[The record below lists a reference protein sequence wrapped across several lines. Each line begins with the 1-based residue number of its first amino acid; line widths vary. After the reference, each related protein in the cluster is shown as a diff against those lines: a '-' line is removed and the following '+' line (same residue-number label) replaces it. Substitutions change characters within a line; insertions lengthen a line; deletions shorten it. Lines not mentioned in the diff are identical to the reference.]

1 MTSAEPATAE
11 HGERTTAA
19 GLPPLRTEAAE
30 GLFSGTYAAAT
41 ATFAAVMFLTGL
53 AALAVVPTLPTAA
66 QDLDGVSLFPLVA
79 GCFVA
84 ASLLGGVLGGHWA
97 DRDGAHR
104 PLAAGMALA
113 VVTLLV
119 SAASTSIWQLAAGRF
134 VDGVAGGMVAVS
146 INAAIG
152 QAYPD
157 RLRPRALALMSACWI
172 IPSLVGPP
180 LAGLVAEAWSWR
192 SVFYGLAVLTALPAL
207 AVVAVLRGRSWPVVP
222 EPSEDRAPRPALMVA
237 VAVSVGAALGQYGAS
252 GWDTRHLLFAAAGL
266 ALLVLFASRLL
277 PAGTWRAGRGLPAT
291 VLLRGLS
298 SGVFFTLEA
307 LVPLML
313 VTGRD
318 VAPVVTGL
326 AFTGAA
332 VAWAASSWVQG
343 RLPERTP
350 RHRLVV
356 IGALVQVVAVV
367 IAAVGSLPGM
377 PPVTAASSMV
387 VAAVGMG
394 LLAPSLTVLS
404 LSHAPAGRQGHAS
417 SAMQTNQNL
426 GQILVLGV
434 ASAVFNAFLGAGSN
448 DHVGYVAA
456 FGLLLVPG
464 VLAALLAGRARSA

>member
-1 MTSAEPATAE
+1 MADRPPAHSET
-11 HGERTTAA
+11 
-19 GLPPLRTEAAE
+19 AE
-30 GLFSGTYAAAT
+30 GLFSRTYAAT
-41 ATFAAVMFLTGL
+41 TSGFAAVMFLTGL

-66 QDLDGVSLFPLVA
+66 RDLDGVPLFPLVA

-97 DRDGAHR
+97 DRAGAQR
-104 PLAAGMALA
+104 PLAAGMVLA
-113 VVTLLV
+113 VATLLV

-134 VDGVAGGMVAVS
+134 LDGLAGGMVAVS

-157 RLRPRALALMSACWI
+157 RLRSRALALMSACWI

-180 LAGLVAEAWSWR
+180 LAGLVAEWWSWR
-192 SVFYGLAVLTALPAL
+192 AVFYGLAALTVLPAL
-207 AVVAVLRGRSWPVVP
+207 AVVAVLRGRSRPAAP
-222 EPSEDRAPRPALMVA
+222 APSGDRPPRPALMVA
-237 VAVSVGAALGQYGAS
+237 TAVSLGAALGQYGAS
-252 GWDTRHLLFAAAGL
+252 GWDLSHLLFAMGGL
-266 ALLVLFASRLL
+266 ALLVAFAPRLL
-277 PAGTWRAGRGLPAT
+277 PPGTWCAVRGLPVT

-313 VTGRD
+313 VTDRD

-332 VAWAASSWVQG
+332 VAWAASSWVQS
-343 RLPERTP
+343 RLLERFP

-356 IGALVQVVAVV
+356 AGALVLAAAVV
-367 IAAVGSLPGM
+367 VAAVGTLPAMPASL
-377 PPVTAASSMV
+377 AASAMV

-404 LSHAPAGRQGHAS
+404 LSHAPSGRQGHAS
-417 SAMQTNQNL
+417 SAMQTSQNL
-426 GQILVLGV
+426 GQITVLGV
-434 ASAVFNAFLGAGSN
+434 SSALFNACVGAGSTEF
-448 DHVGYVAA
+448 VGYCAA
-456 FGLLLVPG
+456 FGLLFAPC
-464 VLAALLAGRARSA
+464 VLAAVLATRARSA

>member
-1 MTSAEPATAE
+1 MTDRPSAYSET
-11 HGERTTAA
+11 
-19 GLPPLRTEAAE
+19 AE
-30 GLFSGTYAAAT
+30 GLFSRTYAAAT
-41 ATFAAVMFLTGL
+41 AGFAAVMFLTGL

-66 QDLDGVSLFPLVA
+66 RDLDGVSLFPLVA

-97 DRDGAHR
+97 DRAGAQR
-104 PLAAGMALA
+104 PLAAGMVLA

-134 VDGVAGGMVAVS
+134 LDGLAGGMVAVS

-157 RLRPRALALMSACWI
+157 RLRSRALALMSACWI

-180 LAGLVAEAWSWR
+180 LAGLVAEWWSWR
-192 SVFYGLAVLTALPAL
+192 AVFYGLAALTVLPAL
-207 AVVAVLRGRSWPVVP
+207 AVVAVLRGRSRPAAP
-222 EPSEDRAPRPALMVA
+222 AEPGDRPPRPALMVA
-237 VAVSVGAALGQYGAS
+237 TAVSVGAALGQYGAS
-252 GWDTRHLLFAAAGL
+252 GWDLRHLLFAVGGL
-266 ALLVLFASRLL
+266 ALLVVFAPRLL
-277 PAGTWRAGRGLPAT
+277 PPGTWCAVRGLPAA

-332 VAWAASSWVQG
+332 VAWAASSWMQS
-343 RLPERTP
+343 RLLERVP

-356 IGALVQVVAVV
+356 AGELVLAAAVV
-367 IAAVGSLPGM
+367 VAAVGTLPAMPASL
-377 PPVTAASSMV
+377 AASAMV

-404 LSHAPAGRQGHAS
+404 LSHAPSGRQGYAS
-417 SAMQTNQNL
+417 SAMQTSQNL
-426 GQILVLGV
+426 GQITVLGV
-434 ASAVFNAFLGAGSN
+434 SSALFNACVGAGSTEFI
-448 DHVGYVAA
+448 GYRAA
-456 FGLLLVPG
+456 FGLLLAPC
-464 VLAALLAGRARSA
+464 VLATLLATRARSA

>member
-1 MTSAEPATAE
+1 MTATTPAT
-11 HGERTTAA
+11 TAKT
-19 GLPPLRTEAAE
+19 PQ
-30 GLFSGTYAAAT
+30 GLFSRQYASVTAVFAT
-41 ATFAAVMFLTGL
+41 VMFLTGL

-66 QDLDGVSLFPLVA
+66 QDLDGVALFPLVA

-97 DRDGAHR
+97 DRSGAHR
-104 PLAAGMALA
+104 PLAAGMVLA
-113 VVTLLV
+113 VATLVV
-119 SAASTSIWQLAAGRF
+119 SAASTSVWQLAAGRF
-134 VDGVAGGMVAVS
+134 VDGVAGGMIAVAV
-146 INAAIG
+146 NAAIG
-152 QAYPD
+152 QVYPE
-157 RLRPRALALMSACWI
+157 RLQPRALALMSACWI

-180 LAGLVAEAWSWR
+180 LAGLVAEWWSWR
-192 SVFYGLAVLTALPAL
+192 AVFYGLAALTALPAL
-207 AVVAVLRGRSWPVVP
+207 AVVALLHGRFRPAAP
-222 EPSEDRAPRPALMVA
+222 EPSKDAAPRPALLVA

-252 GWDTRHLLFAAAGL
+252 GRDTRHLLFAAVGL
-266 ALLVLFASRLL
+266 ALLAVFATRLL
-277 PAGTWRAGRGLPAT
+277 PSGTVRAARGLPAT

-313 VTGRD
+313 VTDRD

-356 IGALVQVVAVV
+356 IGALIQVAAVVVAT
-367 IAAVGSLPGM
+367 AGSAPGAHPAV
-377 PPVTAASSMV
+377 AASSMV

-404 LSHAPAGRQGHAS
+404 LSHAPAGRQGYAS
-417 SAMQTNQNL
+417 SAMQTTQNL

-434 ASAVFNAFLGAGSN
+434 ASAVFHAFPALGPDDA
-448 DHVGYVAA
+448 VGYGAA
-456 FGLLLVPG
+456 FALLLVPG
-464 VLAALLAGRARSA
+464 VLAVLLAPRSGNVPGTGRDDRDGCRA

>member
-1 MTSAEPATAE
+1 
-11 HGERTTAA
+11 
-19 GLPPLRTEAAE
+19 
-30 GLFSGTYAAAT
+30 
-41 ATFAAVMFLTGL
+41 MFLTGL

-66 QDLDGVSLFPLVA
+66 RDLDGVPLFPLVA

-97 DRDGAHR
+97 DRSGAQR
-104 PLAAGMALA
+104 PLAAGMVLA
-113 VVTLLV
+113 VATLLV

-134 VDGVAGGMVAVS
+134 LDGLAGGMVAVS

-157 RLRPRALALMSACWI
+157 RLRSRALALMSACWI

-180 LAGLVAEAWSWR
+180 LAGLVAEWWSWR
-192 SVFYGLAVLTALPAL
+192 AVFYGLAALTVLPAL
-207 AVVAVLRGRSWPVVP
+207 AVVAVLRGRSSPAAP
-222 EPSEDRAPRPALMVA
+222 AQSGDRPSRPALMVA
-237 VAVSVGAALGQYGAS
+237 TTVSVGAALGQYGSS
-252 GWDTRHLLFAAAGL
+252 GWDLRHLPFAVGGL
-266 ALLVLFASRLL
+266 ALLVVFTPRLL
-277 PAGTWRAGRGLPAT
+277 PPGTWCALRGLPAT

-313 VTGRD
+313 VTDRD

-332 VAWAASSWVQG
+332 VAWAASSWVQS
-343 RLPERTP
+343 RLLERVP

-356 IGALVQVVAVV
+356 AGALVLAVAVV
-367 IAAVGSLPGM
+367 VAAVGTLPVMPASL
-377 PPVTAASSMV
+377 AASAMV

-404 LSHAPAGRQGHAS
+404 LSHAPSGRQGCAS
-417 SAMQTNQNL
+417 SAMQTSQNL
-426 GQILVLGV
+426 GQITVLGV
-434 ASAVFNAFLGAGSN
+434 SSTLFNACVGAGSTEP
-448 DHVGYVAA
+448 VGYCAA
-456 FGLLLVPG
+456 FGLLLAPCI
-464 VLAALLAGRARSA
+464 LATLLATRARARGA

>member
-1 MTSAEPATAE
+1 M
-11 HGERTTAA
+11 
-19 GLPPLRTEAAE
+19 E
-30 GLFSGTYAAAT
+30 GLFSRTYRAAT
-41 ATFAAVMFLTGL
+41 AGFAAVMFLTGL
-53 AALAVVPTLPTAA
+53 AALAVVPTLPTAVR
-66 QDLDGVSLFPLVA
+66 DLDGVELFPLVA

-97 DRDGAHR
+97 DRSGAHR
-104 PLAAGMALA
+104 PLAVGMVLA
-113 VVTLLV
+113 VLTLLV
-119 SAASTSIWQLAAGRF
+119 SAASGSVWQLAAGRF
-134 VDGVAGGMVAVS
+134 VDGVAGGMIAVS

-157 RLRPRALALMSACWI
+157 RLQPRALALMSACWI

-180 LAGLVAEAWSWR
+180 LAGLAAEWWSWR
-192 SVFYGLAVLTALPAL
+192 AVFYGLAALTALPAL
-207 AVVAVLRGRSWPVVP
+207 AVVAVLRRRSWQPASVPVQ
-222 EPSEDRAPRPALMVA
+222 DDTPRPSLMVA
-237 VAVSVGAALGQYGAS
+237 LAVSAGAALGQYGAS

-266 ALLVLFASRLL
+266 ALLVLFVSQLL
-277 PAGTWRAGRGLPAT
+277 PTGTWRAARGLPAT

-332 VAWAASSWVQG
+332 LAWAAASWVQG
-343 RLPERTP
+343 RLPQRTP

-356 IGALVQVVAVV
+356 VGASVQAAAVV
-367 IAAVGSLPGM
+367 LAAVGSLPGM
-377 PPVTAASSMV
+377 PPVIAASSMV
-387 VAAVGMG
+387 VAASGMG

-404 LSHAPAGRQGHAS
+404 LTHAPHGRQGYAS

-434 ASAVFNAFLGAGSN
+434 ASAVFNAFLSAGSN
-448 DHVGYVAA
+448 DHAGYAAA

-464 VLAALLAGRARSA
+464 ILAAVLATRARSS